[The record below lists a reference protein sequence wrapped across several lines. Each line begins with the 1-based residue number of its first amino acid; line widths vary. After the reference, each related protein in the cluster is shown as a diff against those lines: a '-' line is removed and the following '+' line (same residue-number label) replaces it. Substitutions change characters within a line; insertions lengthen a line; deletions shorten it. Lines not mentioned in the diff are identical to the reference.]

1 MYTAILLSGGSGSRM
16 KNAVPKQ
23 YMLLAGKPVIMHIL
37 ERFDVIEGIKEI
49 VVVCT
54 PEYQPFIELMLK
66 QYGIEK
72 TVKYAVAGKTRQES
86 VMSGLKY
93 VETDKV
99 IIHEAARPFVTADE
113 FIKLINEKEENV
125 MYGSPINYTVIKGDK
140 YVKELLERS
149 TLVNVQLPQ
158 KFSTGLLKKAHEKAA
173 NECKQYT
180 EDASLVY
187 DYDNNIKIKIIEGN
201 DYNIKLTTPT
211 DMLIG
216 EEIYREYF
224 QRRV

>member
-1 MYTAILLSGGSGSRM
+1 M

-66 QYGIEK
+66 QYGIAK